1 MRKAEITAFL
11 TLIFLLLISFIGS
24 IMESASIQTA
34 KNHHRAN
41 MNMAIE
47 SVFAEYQKELLEQFD
62 IFTLEATYETGQY
75 SEDAVMDRLSFY
87 GAAGIDNKMQRVQF
101 LTDQEGQAFREQAAA
116 YVAHKYGLE
125 SLERLLGSSKTWEE
139 QEEASSEYERK
150 EQETQEELSDLLKE
164 NEGELPDQDNPL
176 PNIDRL
182 KRSPLAD
189 LVMPKDRQISNK
201 QIDVADTLSNRRRQ
215 QGFGTFS
222 DVAEERT
229 ISTLAF
235 GEYLLEHFTSAVP
248 EQPEGKDGL
257 SERALNYEL
266 EYIIAGKGS
275 DRENLESVIRML
287 LGIRFAPNYGYLMS
301 DGKKRAEAEALALTL
316 CTVLAVPAVTNAVSQ
331 VLLLAWAFGES
342 VMDIRT
348 LLKGNRVPLMK
359 SEASWQLQLSQLLKL
374 GTSEDQSDA
383 KDTEGGIAYK
393 EYLRMLLFLKKKGQI
408 SLRSLDM
415 IEARLSKSQGM
426 EWFRA
431 DYCISRMEIK
441 SRCGMRRGITY
452 EFKTYYGYR

>member
-1 MRKAEITAFL
+1 MKKAEITAFL
-11 TLIFLLLISFIGS
+11 TLIFLLLISFIAG
-24 IMESASIQTA
+24 IMESVSIQTA
-34 KNHHRAN
+34 KNYHRTN

-62 IFTLEATYETGQY
+62 IFALEATYETGRY
-75 SEDAVMDRLSFY
+75 AEDAVMDRLSYY
-87 GAAGIDNKMQRVQF
+87 GAAGIDHKMQRVQI

-116 YVAHKYGLE
+116 YIAHKYGL
-125 SLERLLGSSKTWEE
+125 SFLEGLLGSSKAWED
-139 QEEASSEYERK
+139 QEEASKEYEQK
-150 EQETQEELSDLLKE
+150 EKETKGQLDDLLKE
-164 NEGELPDQDNPL
+164 SGGELPKQDNPL
-176 PNIDRL
+176 PNIERL
-182 KRSPLAD
+182 KQSPLAE
-189 LVMPKDRQISNK
+189 LVMPKDRQISDK
-201 QIDVADTLSNRRRQ
+201 QIELSNTLSNRRLQ
-215 QGFGTFS
+215 QGYGTFK

-235 GEYLLEHFTSAVP
+235 GEYLLEHFVSAVP
-248 EQPEGKDGL
+248 EPSKERAGILEG
-257 SERALNYEL
+257 ALNYEL

-287 LGIRFAPNYGYLMS
+287 LGVRFVPNYGFLMG

-316 CTVLAVPAVTNAVSQ
+316 CTVLALPAITNAVSE

-342 VMDIRT
+342 VMDIRA
-348 LLKGNRVPLMK
+348 LLKGNRVPFMK

-374 GTSEDQSDA
+374 GTSQDQKEP

-393 EYLRMLLFLKKKGQI
+393 EYLRMLLFLKDKGQV

-415 IEARLSKSQGM
+415 IETRLCQSQGM

-431 DYCISRMEIK
+431 DHCISRMEIK
-441 SRCGMRRGITY
+441 SKCSMRRGITY